1 MFADDIAFVAH
12 SDEDMQE
19 IVTHFAGAAK
29 AFLLQVNIKKWR
41 WCTSHPQVLMVTTDE
56 YKSQVKT

>member
-29 AFLLQVNIKKWR
+29 VFLLQVNIKKDGDDVPAIPR
-41 WCTSHPQVLMVTTDE
+41 
-56 YKSQVKT
+56 Y